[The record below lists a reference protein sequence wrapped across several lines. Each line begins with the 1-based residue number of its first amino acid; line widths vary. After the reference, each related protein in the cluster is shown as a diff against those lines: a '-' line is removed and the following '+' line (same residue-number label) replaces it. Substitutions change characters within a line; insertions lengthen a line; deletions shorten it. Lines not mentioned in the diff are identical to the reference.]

1 MNPNQPNGPIKIQS
15 LDRSA
20 FAQPPA
26 PEAAVSAADAP
37 AAVAV
42 PDEEPVLSV
51 VPEPDLAPAQVG
63 ASAEELE
70 LLSAR
75 PHEKKMLGA
84 QFAAAS
90 LAIVV
95 HAALLLLLGVLI
107 VVVPSPPVAE
117 ISAVVSAE
125 QTQEKPETKQIVA
138 PQPTMATTAI
148 ARSST
153 SAIAAVGVSPIAL
166 PRFDFKA
173 PADAVTEI
181 ATTDLGSTFA
191 TAFQPKGTAT
201 VNFFGIKAK
210 GRRIAFLIEAERYML
225 TDPKGGI
232 PAYQIV
238 KEEIASMIAKFGVS
252 TAFNVLMFDHFHL
265 SAFNKDLLPATSA
278 NIERVRDW
286 LYPVNREFE
295 KIGLA
300 AINYPPLQ
308 ARTEVEPIKSKLLQG
323 YMLAIQ
329 YALESDVDTVFIIT
343 SGWRWMN
350 ALESEEERIKF
361 LKDQRWGEREEKAW
375 QAAIKQAQAWLAKEN
390 AARVAKGIPQ
400 RVVRSLDEIITELR
414 IPVRH
419 KPGVNIDAET
429 RQEQVINAIRVIYS
443 GQGKPKPQINFV
455 LFVGKDEEVIP
466 MQEHF
471 EDIAQRA
478 RGGKMRVLQGLAALK
493 NVTGR

>member
-1 MNPNQPNGPIKIQS
+1 MNPNQQIGSIKIQS
-15 LDRSA
+15 LDRSEA
-20 FAQPPA
+20 RSATPGTEPA
-26 PEAAVSAADAP
+26 PPEHEDVP
-37 AAVAV
+37 ALVAM
-42 PDEEPVLSV
+42 DDEPVLSV
-51 VPEPDLAPAQVG
+51 VPEPDIARSGTPVEVDAELATVRPRKTRVVG
-63 ASAEELE
+63 AKLTAV
-70 LLSAR
+70 A
-75 PHEKKMLGA
+75 
-84 QFAAAS
+84 
-90 LAIVV
+90 LAILV
-95 HAALLLLLGVLI
+95 HAALVLLLGVLV

-117 ISAVVSAE
+117 ISAFVSAE
-125 QTQEKPETKQIVA
+125 QTQEKPETRQIVV
-138 PQPTMATTAI
+138 PQPTMATSVI
-148 ARSST
+148 ARPTT
-153 SAIAAVGVSPIAL
+153 SAIAAVGVSSIAL

-173 PADAVTEI
+173 PAEAATEI
-181 ATTDLGSTFA
+181 ATTDLGSSFA

-238 KEEIASMIAKFGVS
+238 KEEIANMISKFGVA
-252 TAFNVLMFDHFHL
+252 TAFNVLLFDHFHL
-265 SAFNKDLLPATSA
+265 SAFNKDLLPATTA

-308 ARTEVEPIKSKLLQG
+308 ARSEVEPIKSKLLQG

-350 ALESEEERIKF
+350 ALETEEERVKF
-361 LKDQRWGEREEKAW
+361 LKEQRWGEREEKAW
-375 QAAIKQAQAWLAKEN
+375 QAAVKQAQEWLAREN
-390 AARVAKGIPQ
+390 AARMAKGIPQ

-443 GQGKPKPQINFV
+443 SQGRPKPQINFV
-455 LFVGKDEEVIP
+455 LFVGKDEETIP
-466 MQEHF
+466 MQDHF

-478 RGGKMRVLQGLAALK
+478 RGGKVRVLQGMTALK